1 MHGTIVS
8 IRLDKGFGFIFTKVG
23 EPDIFFHCNDLVEL
37 PFDEQLHERRV
48 EFDVI
53 GTAKGDR
60 AVNVRVAE

>member
-37 PFDEQLHERRV
+37 PFDEQ
-48 EFDVI
+48 
-53 GTAKGDR
+53 
-60 AVNVRVAE
+60 